1 MSSMFRYALPVE
13 QTQWAFEGQNETVF
27 SWEYDDVRAELL
39 KLYDKGKKQQW
50 DATERIDW
58 STDLDPEN
66 PMEMDERSVQIY
78 GTDVWDRLTAKE
90 KAKVRHPMNSD
101 QMQQFRRRI
110 FTRIVPTVKD
120 IGLWGPRVQKAYTDM
135 GVMEF
140 AQVDAAAIL
149 ENDNRVAQEFDARR
163 VVAER
168 LGQTP
173 ATS

>member
-50 DATERIDW
+50 DA
-58 STDLDPEN
+58 
-66 PMEMDERSVQIY
+66 
-78 GTDVWDRLTAKE
+78 
-90 KAKVRHPMNSD
+90 
-101 QMQQFRRRI
+101 
-110 FTRIVPTVKD
+110 
-120 IGLWGPRVQKAYTDM
+120 
-135 GVMEF
+135 
-140 AQVDAAAIL
+140 AAIL

-168 LGQTP
+168 LG
-173 ATS
+173 S